1 MFKNFDALEI
11 LINELMNNENLS
23 NKILLNT
30 YNNFKNSKNL
40 IEKNFDRVINNY

>member
-1 MFKNFDALEI
+1 MASKI
-11 LINELMNNENLS
+11 LIDRLMNNENLS

-40 IEKNFDRVINNY
+40 IEKNFDQIFNNY